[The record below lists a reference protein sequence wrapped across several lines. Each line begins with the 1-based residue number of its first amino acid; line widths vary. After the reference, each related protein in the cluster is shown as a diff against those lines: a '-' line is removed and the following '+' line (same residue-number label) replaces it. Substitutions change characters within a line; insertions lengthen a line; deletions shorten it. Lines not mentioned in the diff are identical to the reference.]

1 MRNFK
6 LKEYCLN
13 DTIVAIATFPSTSAL
28 GVVKI
33 SGKSSLGVIAKIFK
47 PAKKKNIRKVKTFT
61 IHYGWIV
68 EEAHRQRSTVRSK
81 KKKISVVDEV
91 LVSVMRKPRSYTT
104 EDVVEISCH
113 GGIIVLNNILALAIN
128 AGARLALPGE
138 FTYRA
143 LLGGRIDLL
152 QAQSIAG
159 IIDAKTDEALSLAS
173 SQLQGASVEAFN
185 GLKNLIKDIFVE
197 SESTLN
203 FPEDDIV
210 SLPSG
215 LLTKAKK
222 AVSIVNKLVE
232 GADEAKILREGLRCV
247 ICGKTNVGKST
258 LFNCLLK
265 EERVIVSRF
274 KGTTRDVVD
283 EIINIRGVPLRIY
296 DTAGILE
303 AQDLVA
309 KKALEKTHKI
319 FDEADLVILVLDSSR
334 LLSKDDLFLINKME
348 SKNSIIVLN
357 KTDLPSKLTDKD
369 FSQFSGTVVKMSAL
383 KNIGL
388 ADFEKAI
395 YNNVYKVKLDRTNL
409 VFLSNF
415 QKKILHDISVDLNE
429 ALRLLSDGHTV
440 DFANVL
446 FKECLE
452 RIGKIT
458 GEVYCEEILES
469 IFSQF
474 CIGK

>member
-1 MRNFK
+1 MSSFK
-6 LKEYCLN
+6 LKDYCLN
-13 DTIVAIATFPSTSAL
+13 DTIAAIATFPSTSAL
-28 GVVKI
+28 SVIKI
-33 SGKSSLGVIAKIFK
+33 SGNLALSIAAKIFK

-61 IHYGWIV
+61 LHYGWIV
-68 EEAHRQRSTVRSK
+68 QRK
-81 KKKISVVDEV
+81 KDKGKRKKEKKWEVVDEV
-91 LVSVMRKPRSYTT
+91 LVSVMRKPHSYTT

-113 GGIIVLNNILALAIN
+113 GGIVVINKILELVIE

-143 LLGGRIDLL
+143 LLAGRINLL
-152 QAQSIAG
+152 QAEGITSIVQ
-159 IIDAKTDEALSLAS
+159 AKTDEALSLAS
-173 SQLQGASVEAFN
+173 SQLQGKSKGAFN
-185 GLKNLIKDIFVE
+185 ELKSLIKDIFIE
-197 SESTLN
+197 SESILN

-210 SLPSG
+210 SSRRK
-215 LLTKAKK
+215 LLVKTQKA
-222 AVSIVNKLVE
+222 AVAVNKLHE
-232 GADEAKILREGLRCV
+232 GASEAKILREGLRCV

-274 KGTTRDVVD
+274 HGTTRDVID

-303 AQDLVA
+303 AQDLVT
-309 KKALEKTHKI
+309 KKAVEKTHKV
-319 FDEADLVILVLDSSR
+319 FKDADLVVLVLDSSR
-334 LLSKDDLFLINKME
+334 KPSKDDLSLLRKVE
-348 SKNSIIVLN
+348 SKNSILVLN
-357 KTDLPSKLTDKD
+357 KIDLPLKLKDKD
-369 FSQFSGTVVKMSAL
+369 FFRFNGTVVRMSAL

-395 YNNVYKVKLDRTNL
+395 YNNVYKVKIDRMNL
-409 VFLSNF
+409 IFLSKF
-415 QKKILHDISVDLNE
+415 QQKILNDIKVDLNE
-429 ALRLLSDGHTV
+429 ASRLLGGGYTV
-440 DFANVL
+440 DFVNSL

-452 RIGKIT
+452 KIGKIT
-458 GEVYCEEILES
+458 GEVHCEEILES